1 MLTNEEKISIT
12 QQHIKNLEMEEYGI
26 GLNKLGYEA
35 VADSLA
41 VADCE
46 QFLQNVETK
55 KAAVQS
61 YLNQLLQ
68 A

>member
-1 MLTNEEKISIT
+1 
-12 QQHIKNLEMEEYGI
+12 MEEYGI

-55 KAAVQS
+55 KAAVQA

>member
-1 MLTNEEKISIT
+1 MLTNEEKIAIT
-12 QQHIKNLEMEEYGI
+12 EQHIRNLEMEEYGI
-26 GLNKLGYEA
+26 QLNKLGYEA
-35 VADSLA
+35 LSDSLG

-46 QFLQNVETK
+46 QFLVNVAVR

-61 YLNQLLQ
+61 HLDQLLQ